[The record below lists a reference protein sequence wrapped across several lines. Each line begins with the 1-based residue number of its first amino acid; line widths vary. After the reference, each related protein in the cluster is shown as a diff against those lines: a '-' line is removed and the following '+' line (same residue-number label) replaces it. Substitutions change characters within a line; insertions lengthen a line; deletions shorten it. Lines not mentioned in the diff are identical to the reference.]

1 MPTFI
6 KPNPKHWHP
15 SDFELADVALAEPVR
30 HIAKTV
36 CLLESRCDDYAE
48 YLRAMLLDRSPE
60 WVMAIDRWN
69 FEECQ
74 HGEMLCLLGEAVDTD
89 FAFPTFMARYTD
101 LVKYHEPT
109 GVSVRGSVGAEFVA
123 RCVVEALASTLYQV
137 LADTATHPT
146 ATRVFRT
153 LAQDEARHFGMFL
166 KMLNEE
172 ATRTGGFGFFTRCR
186 QAVMRMLE
194 LGDEQIIV
202 ASAVVARRDQEPINL
217 RTEGDLYLGPLYGL
231 YRWRHLRYA
240 ARMLLHTVGLR
251 PSRSLTVVC
260 TLGLWLGIQVRG
272 TGAALRTRM
281 RTWWPG
287 RKAVLGLGQ

>member
-6 KPNPKHWHP
+6 KRNPKHWQP
-15 SDFELADVALAEPVR
+15 SDFELAEADLAEPLR

-60 WVMAIDRWN
+60 WVAAIDRWN

-74 HGEMLCLLGEAVDTD
+74 HGEMLCLLSEAVDSEFT
-89 FAFPTFMARYTD
+89 FSAFMARYTD

-137 LADTATHPT
+137 LADTAAHPT
-146 ATRVFRT
+146 ASRVFRI
-153 LAQDEARHFGMFL
+153 LAQDEARHFAMFL

-172 ATRTGGFGFFTRCR
+172 AIRTGGFRFFTRCR
-186 QAVMRMLE
+186 KAVMRMLE

-202 ASAVVARRDQEPINL
+202 ASAVVAGRDQAPIDL
-217 RTEGDLYLGPLYGL
+217 RMEGDLYLGPLYGL

-240 ARMLLHTVGLR
+240 ARMLLLTVGLR
-251 PSRSLTVVC
+251 PRRSLIEAC
-260 TLGLWLGIQVRG
+260 TLGLWLGIQVRR
-272 TGAALRTRM
+272 TGATLRTRL

-287 RKAVLGLGQ
+287 RKAVLGLGR